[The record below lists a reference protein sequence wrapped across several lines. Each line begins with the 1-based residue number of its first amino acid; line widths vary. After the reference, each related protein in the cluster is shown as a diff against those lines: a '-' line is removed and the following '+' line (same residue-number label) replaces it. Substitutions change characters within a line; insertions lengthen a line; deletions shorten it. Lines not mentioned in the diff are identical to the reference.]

1 VAICAGNLIYRV
13 QWNPLRAFAALYGR
27 YRTRVSRIVV
37 FFANRNSG
45 NAKAKGVPTDDLI
58 RRFQQGQ
65 PRAFEALYDR
75 FKDYV
80 YRTAFFITR
89 NSGDAEEAVQ
99 ETFLDVL
106 RALPNYRVEGP
117 ARFET
122 WLYRVTV
129 NRCRSRA
136 RRKALP
142 SADWD
147 DIEERLERIPASHPN
162 HDPEDVTLRREQAV
176 ALWQTVD
183 RLPESQRIVV
193 LLRYQQ
199 GLSYG
204 EIAQTLGISEGTVK
218 SRLYYAHRK
227 LREQLQVA
235 ESGLGQMETVGV
247 A

>member
-1 VAICAGNLIYRV
+1 MAVFAKNLIHYPRWGQPKVFETLRGWYR
-13 QWNPLRAFAALYGR
+13 AC
-27 YRTRVSRIVV
+27 VSRVV
-37 FFANRNSG
+37 FFASRNSS
-45 NAKAKGVPTDDLI
+45 NAKGVPTEDLI
-58 RRFQQGQ
+58 RRFQRGQ
-65 PRAFEALYDR
+65 PRAFEALYER

-106 RALPNYRVEGP
+106 RALPNYCIEGP

-129 NRCRSRA
+129 NRCRSRM
-136 RRKALP
+136 RRKTLP

-147 DIEERLERIPASHPN
+147 DIEERLERIPGAHPN
-162 HDPEDVTLRREQAV
+162 HDPENVTLRRERAV
-176 ALWQTVD
+176 ALWQAVD
-183 RLPESQRIVV
+183 GLSEGHRVVV

-199 GLSYG
+199 ALSYG
-204 EIAQTLGISEGTVK
+204 EIAQALSISEGTVK
-218 SRLYYAHRK
+218 SRLYHAHRK
-227 LREQLQVA
+227 LKEQLQA
-235 ESGLGQMETVGV
+235 EESELEQTKVVGV

>member
-1 VAICAGNLIYRV
+1 MVAVFAKNLIQTPHRGQSRV
-13 QWNPLRAFAALYGR
+13 FVILRDWCRAC
-27 YRTRVSRIVV
+27 VSRVA
-37 FFANRNSG
+37 FFANLGNS
-45 NAKAKGVPTDDLI
+45 NAKGVPTEDLI
-58 RRFQQGQ
+58 HRFQRGQ

-106 RALPNYRVEGP
+106 RALPNYCIEGP

-129 NRCRSRA
+129 NRCRSRM
-136 RRKALP
+136 RRKTLP

-147 DIEERLERIPASHPN
+147 DIEERLERIPASHPS
-162 HDPEDVTLRREQAV
+162 HDPEGVTLRRERAVSLWQAV
-176 ALWQTVD
+176 DGLSEGHRA
-183 RLPESQRIVV
+183 VV

-199 GLSYG
+199 ALSYD
-204 EIAQTLGISEGTVK
+204 EIAQTLSISKGTVK
-218 SRLYYAHRK
+218 SRLYHAHRK
-227 LREQLQVA
+227 LKEQLQA
-235 ESGLGQMETVGV
+235 EESELGQEKVVGV